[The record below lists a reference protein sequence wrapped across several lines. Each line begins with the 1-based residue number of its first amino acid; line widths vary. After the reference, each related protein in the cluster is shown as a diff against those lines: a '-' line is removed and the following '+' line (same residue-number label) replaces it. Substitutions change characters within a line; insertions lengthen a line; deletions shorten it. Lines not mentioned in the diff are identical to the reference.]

1 MLFSFI
7 RSALILWITLHLSCL
22 LRLWES
28 SWLMRRDSLSLE
40 LRPDLDLPPQTD
52 SSCSWSRGV
61 YVVFYWHQQ
70 IFRSRRY
77 VWAGTSHSGFML
89 AHTHGFITAA
99 VLNTCCQWDSVQ
111 LSHQLHNCL
120 WLCLPHTEVNAL
132 SVQLCGDYAAHRA
145 ALYQHTACVLPLI
158 TVVDSC
164 FCDYDHFSPAQW
176 KDRLKVEL
184 VEAQRKVWKETGCFH
199 ITQDIPLIF
208 LFFRDLSLQCTPVR
222 RLWHVHNHTLFHC
235 CLQHQLNSYTH
246 NTL

>member
-1 MLFSFI
+1 MNNTLSQLSVEALRTELADAIPSVLNWDLTWICLHKLTALAREAAVFTLFSI
-7 RSALILWITLHLSCL
+7 DTSRYSGRVDMCGPELLILDSCWPIHTDLLLLLYSTLAVNEILC
-22 LRLWES
+22 S
-28 SWLMRRDSLSLE
+28 SHISYTTVCGCVCPIQR
-40 LRPDLDLPPQTD
+40 
-52 SSCSWSRGV
+52 
-61 YVVFYWHQQ
+61 
-70 IFRSRRY
+70 
-77 VWAGTSHSGFML
+77 
-89 AHTHGFITAA
+89 FI
-99 VLNTCCQWDSVQ
+99 
-111 LSHQLHNCL
+111 
-120 WLCLPHTEVNAL
+120 AL

-176 KDRLKVEL
+176 KDCLKVEL